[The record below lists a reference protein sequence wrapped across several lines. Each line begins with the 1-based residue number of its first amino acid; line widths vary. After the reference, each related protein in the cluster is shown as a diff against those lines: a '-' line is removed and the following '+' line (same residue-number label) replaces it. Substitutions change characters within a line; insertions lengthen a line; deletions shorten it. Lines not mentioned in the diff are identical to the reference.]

1 MENKKVDGKN
11 KNKQKKE
18 EDNFDWKRAS
28 KTSLVWLMIIFFA
41 VYISGILTESG
52 KKEIEIEYTDY
63 REYLLNK
70 EIQKGVITGNTF
82 HGEFKTPKTI
92 ETLSGIQLNDISYF
106 KLKLPFIDRTNTIE
120 WDEANIEYTF
130 KEESIDWTGY
140 LLNMLPWILLIG
152 FWFFMIRRLQVEI

>member
-1 MENKKVDGKN
+1 
-11 KNKQKKE
+11 
-18 EDNFDWKRAS
+18 
-28 KTSLVWLMIIFFA
+28 MIIFFA

-92 ETLSGIQLNDISYF
+92 ETLSGLQLNDISYF
-106 KLKLPFIDRTNTIE
+106 KLVLLARFQSKLSSFFFCLFLLS
-120 WDEANIEYTF
+120 TF
-130 KEESIDWTGY
+130 LSSIFY
-140 LLNMLPWILLIG
+140 L
-152 FWFFMIRRLQVEI
+152 